1 MVQEYLNLDEAA
13 QQLGMTKEDLSKKA
27 QKREIRAFADRGTW
41 KFRKQDV
48 EEHARQAGI
57 GSGAE
62 IVFGE
67 LDDALPELD
76 AGGSSDQI
84 LLSEPGLEDVGPSS
98 SGARVIGMDEQGR
111 TPSDSDV

>member
-41 KFRKQDV
+41 KFRKQDI

-62 IVFGE
+62 IVFGD
-67 LDDALPELD
+67 LDESLPELD
-76 AGGSSDQI
+76 SGELQFVHFKPFGPPWP
-84 LLSEPGLEDVGPSS
+84 LLHDL
-98 SGARVIGMDEQGR
+98 
-111 TPSDSDV
+111 